1 MKFLWVL
8 NDKNEKLHSI
18 FCSSRL
24 PVLAMETHKIT
35 RQLNEWIDP
44 SQTYQILKHYYQ
56 YLPHTSNPNQIP
68 RRYQRKLPTNLSLW
82 TATCWRGSI
91 CCTAVTQTKSRD
103 MLVRDLRRLDSEAL
117 PKIPDCSSQKRT
129 GASKCFDNISWMFLS
144 KNLQHIASA
153 RFSKAFIPATCAF
166 REIFAPYF
174 GFWRVAA
181 VSRFWASPKVP
192 LLQKKT
198 KKKNTTNQK
207 KQLNNNTC
215 YTGC

>member
-1 MKFLWVL
+1 MSILSHVIRNKGAKSWKTNRKCFVKRKKNYIIKHGNRKHMKFLWVL

-24 PVLAMETHKIT
+24 PVLAMKTHKIT

-103 MLVRDLRRLDSEAL
+103 MSVRDLRRLDTEAL
-117 PKIPDCSSQKRT
+117 PKMSDCWSQKRT
-129 GASKCFDNISWMFLS
+129 GAT
-144 KNLQHIASA
+144 
-153 RFSKAFIPATCAF
+153 ATKV
-166 REIFAPYF
+166 
-174 GFWRVAA
+174 FW
-181 VSRFWASPKVP
+181 
-192 LLQKKT
+192 
-198 KKKNTTNQK
+198 
-207 KQLNNNTC
+207 
-215 YTGC
+215 